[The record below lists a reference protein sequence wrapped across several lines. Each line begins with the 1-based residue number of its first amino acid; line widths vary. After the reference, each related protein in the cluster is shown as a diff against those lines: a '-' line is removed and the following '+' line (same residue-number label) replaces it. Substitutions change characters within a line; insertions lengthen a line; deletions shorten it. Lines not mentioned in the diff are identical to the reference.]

1 VYYSKSVKPRKR
13 TPHTHRGSSL
23 VYLGFSSI
31 LFLISYGIGFYILSI
46 VLGSF
51 FSQLNQ
57 TEISDPGWAAMSDE
71 IQITIQYIIP
81 LAASIG
87 IVIFVIKVLMS
98 STTRGRD

>member
-1 VYYSKSVKPRKR
+1 MYSYKIVKSK
-13 TPHTHRGSSL
+13 HRGSSL

-31 LFLISYGIGFYILSI
+31 LFFITYGIGFYLTSIIL
-46 VLGSF
+46 GQF

-57 TEISDPGWAAMSDE
+57 THISDPGWAAMSVQ
-71 IQITIQYIIP
+71 IQTTIQYIVP

-98 STTRGRD
+98 ASTRGRD